1 MDFKLSKSV
10 SNHIS
15 TRYGVRR
22 VRDENDKTV
31 FDYKILIKGNS
42 WNLSVNLNNIL
53 NSKYYETNL
62 VQMPGRNLT
71 IGVNIS
77 F

>member
-1 MDFKLSKSV
+1 M
-10 SNHIS
+10 
-15 TRYGVRR
+15 
-22 VRDENDKTV
+22 RDENDKTV

-62 VQMPGRNLT
+62 VQKPGRNLT

>member
-1 MDFKLSKSV
+1 M
-10 SNHIS
+10 
-15 TRYGVRR
+15 
-22 VRDENDKTV
+22 RDENDKIV

-42 WNLSVNLNNIL
+42 WNLSLNLNNIL

-62 VQMPGRNLT
+62 VQMPGRNFT